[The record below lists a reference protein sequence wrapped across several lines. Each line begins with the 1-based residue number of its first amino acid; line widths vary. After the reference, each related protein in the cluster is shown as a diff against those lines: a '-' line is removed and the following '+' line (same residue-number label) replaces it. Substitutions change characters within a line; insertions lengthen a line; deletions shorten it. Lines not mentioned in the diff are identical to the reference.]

1 MNNSQSN
8 WQRIRLD
15 NYLEKIRKG
24 KLKDSSFEATG
35 FELLRLLFAY
45 KRRQYGLHLRWQKA
59 ESLKLAWLTVI
70 DLKSRKNTDPVLNGI
85 YDAMVIHGNGNEA
98 LVKKLL
104 ETAEGRLDE
113 ISSSQRTKAQGPR
126 EPNPVV
132 KRAIHH
138 TEKNKGLDPWK
149 IIELIKNDVGSHQIN
164 SYDEE
169 LEKFFYNHVEKQS
182 YSIEKSIT
190 LRSVRNIISDLKKKR
205 K

>member
-8 WQRIRLD
+8 WPKIRLD

-24 KLKDSSFEATG
+24 KLKDSPFETTG
-35 FELLRLLFAY
+35 FELLRILFAY
-45 KRRQYGLHLRWQKA
+45 KRSQYGLHLRWQKA
-59 ESLKLAWLTVI
+59 ESLKLAWLTVQ
-70 DLKSRKNTDPVLNGI
+70 DLKSNKNTDPVLNGI
-85 YDAMVIHGNGNEA
+85 YDALVIHGNGNEA

-138 TEKNKGLDPWK
+138 TEKNKGLDPWE
-149 IIELIKNDVGSHQIN
+149 IIELIKSDVGSHQIN
-164 SYDEE
+164 SYDDE
-169 LEKFFYNHVEKQS
+169 LEKFFYTHIEKQS
-182 YSIEKSIT
+182 YSVEKSIT
-190 LRSVRNIISDLKKKR
+190 LGAVRNFISKLKKK
-205 K
+205 